1 MKLRVA
7 TAADADWINAA
18 YAEVAFQ
25 TSDLSREVLI
35 VAELDG
41 ERAGIGR
48 LVPASEDA
56 CELGGMLV
64 FEQFRG
70 RGVARAIVDELLRHA
85 GGRTVYCIPFA
96 DLEPIYAKAGFVR
109 CEPDATLPRY
119 VSDKLE
125 WCRRKVRRPVILMVL
140 ASSPHA

>member
-1 MKLRVA
+1 MHIRQALLS
-7 TAADADWINAA
+7 DEPWINAA
-18 YAEVAFQ
+18 YGEVHFQ
-25 TSDLSREVLI
+25 LSDLTRDLLI

-48 LVPASEDA
+48 LVPLSGDA

-70 RGVARAIVDELLRHA
+70 RGISLAIVKELLHHA
-85 GGRTVYCIPFA
+85 AGRTVYCVPFT

-109 CEPDATLPRY
+109 CDDERDLLP
-119 VSDKLE
+119 KLQE
-125 WCRRKVRRPVILMVL
+125 KLDWCRR
-140 ASSPHA
+140 